1 MCNVN
6 ANKYAN
12 VLMPILGNM
21 GYISLVFNALFGTI
35 LAMNHIAGLTLG
47 TIAAFVQ
54 LNRSFNGP
62 IGQISMQL
70 NAIVMAQAGAE
81 EFAV

>member
-1 MCNVN
+1 MMEGSKVIKVFNHEKISIEDFNTLNEELSHASSN

-35 LAMNHIAGLTLG
+35 LAMNHIAGLTLER
-47 TIAAFVQ
+47 
-54 LNRSFNGP
+54 LLPLYN
-62 IGQISMQL
+62 
-70 NAIVMAQAGAE
+70 
-81 EFAV
+81 